1 MDKGKKEMIDAA
13 VRRAFLVELDGC
25 DFLAS
30 FDYEEIAREYNGIG
44 PSWLKE
50 EIRKKISRYLEIF
63 IPAALIHDMRYSLSD
78 GMRAAFNFANYEF
91 RDNCLKLADAAYPF
105 WNWRRYRARAVAVI
119 LFDCVSSEAGWMTW
133 RWAYEKKVR
142 NAADKT
148 AATQDLTRA
157 GAQQTNQTDGGFH
170 PSAPSSFPNS
180 ASLRENSSFAGIAI
194 FAALF
199 LFAGC
204 ATAPKAKD
212 VNLKGMYANAA
223 TETVAIG
230 TAKITMLPE
239 SLESFVAHYSEDT
252 AWLRPSEKTH
262 ALDIYM
268 TGTNCTS
275 SASKVVDAICK
286 AFVEKKTPTTVG
298 QMSAEVEGASA
309 AGTTPPEEITQG
321 MK

>member
-1 MDKGKKEMIDAA
+1 MDKETIDSL
-13 VRRAFLVELDGC
+13 VRRAVVAELDGC

-30 FDYEEIAREYNGIG
+30 FDYEELAREYNGIG
-44 PSWLKE
+44 PEWLPAKW
-50 EIRKKISRYLEIF
+50 RAKASDYLELF
-63 IPAALIHDMRYSLSD
+63 APAALIHDMRYSRSD
-78 GMRAAFNFANYEF
+78 GMRTAFNFANMEF
-91 RDNCLKLADAAYPF
+91 RDNCLKLANAAYP
-105 WNWRRYRARAVAVI
+105 WYSWKRYRARAVALI
-119 LFDCVSSEAGWMTW
+119 LFDCVSSEAGWMSW

-170 PSAPSSFPNS
+170 PSAPSSFPHS

-275 SASKVVDAICK
+275 SASKVVDAICR

-309 AGTTPPEEITQG
+309 AGTTPPEDSEE

>member
-1 MDKGKKEMIDAA
+1 MDKETIDSL
-13 VRRAFLVELDGC
+13 VRRAVVAELDGC
-25 DFLAS
+25 DFLS
-30 FDYEEIAREYNGIG
+30 IFDYEELAREYNGIG
-44 PSWLKE
+44 PEGLPEKWRSKA
-50 EIRKKISRYLEIF
+50 SDYLELF
-63 IPAALIHDMRYSLSD
+63 APAALIHDMRYSRSD
-78 GMRAAFNFANYEF
+78 GMRTAFNFANYEF
-91 RDNCLKLADAAYPF
+91 RDNCLKLANAAYP
-105 WNWRRYRARAVAVI
+105 WYSWKRYRARAVALF
-119 LFDCVSSEAGWMTW
+119 LFDIVDSPGGWIAW
-133 RWAYEKKVR
+133 LDASRK
-142 NAADKT
+142 N
-148 AATQDLTRA
+148 LTRA
-157 GAQQTNQTDGGFH
+157 ETSHKGADGIPAPFR
-170 PSAPSSFPNS
+170 PSETPGGSLP
-180 ASLRENSSFAGIAI
+180 LRENSFAVLAL
-194 FAALF
+194 FAAIF

-309 AGTTPPEEITQG
+309 AGTTPPEDSEE